1 MSNLKSIDRIKLE
14 KIFEMRSGY
23 VCNFSDRTFGDFVLE
38 NTGIDV
44 YGIDKYTQDGTSKA
58 NRLRTFWKLESNYL
72 VARLTKEMLEYWKT
86 QKLIS
91 GSELQSSER
100 NLYNECLKVTTKL
113 ESENPVE
120 DIDAFEPNS
129 SNESFSLLATSI
141 KESIKKNEPN
151 QALDRLHTFVVKYV
165 RELCNKHSI
174 SYNKNTPLHSLFGGY
189 VKFLREK
196 KFIESE
202 MSERI
207 LKSSISIFEA
217 FNSVRNEK
225 SFAHDNPILD
235 YNESVLIFNNI
246 SNILRFIEPIE
257 QKIAQ
262 EKEKQEDRVSWDD
275 IEFSEEEIEA
285 AGDLWIQQQIDIR
298 RGK

>member
-1 MSNLKSIDRIKLE
+1 MSNLKSVDRIKLE
-14 KIFEMRSGY
+14 KIFEMGSGY

-38 NTGIDV
+38 NTGVDV
-44 YGIDKYTQDGTSKA
+44 YTDKYAQGGTSKA
-58 NRLRTFWKLESNYL
+58 NRLRTFWKLESNHL
-72 VARLTKEMLEYWKT
+72 AAKLIKGMLEYWKA

-91 GSELQSSER
+91 GDELQPPEH
-100 NLYNECLKVTTKL
+100 NLHNECLKVVTKL
-113 ESENPVE
+113 ESENPIE
-120 DIDAFEPNS
+120 DIDAFNPNS
-129 SNESFSLLATSI
+129 PDENFSLLAGSI
-141 KESIKKNEPN
+141 KESIRKNEPN

-165 RELCNKHSI
+165 RELCDKHSI
-174 SYNKNTPLHSLFGGY
+174 SYNKRTPLHSLFGGY

-196 KFIESE
+196 KLIESD

-217 FNSVRNEK
+217 FNFVRNEQ

-246 SNILRFIEPIE
+246 SNILRFIEPVERNIT
-257 QKIAQ
+257 Q

-285 AGDLWIQQQIDIR
+285 AGDAWIQHEVDRR